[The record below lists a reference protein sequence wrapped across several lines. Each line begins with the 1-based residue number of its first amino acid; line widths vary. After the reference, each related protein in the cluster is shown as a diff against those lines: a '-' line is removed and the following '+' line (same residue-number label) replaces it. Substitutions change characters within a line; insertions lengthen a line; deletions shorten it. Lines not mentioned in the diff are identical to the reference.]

1 LSAEQEGNPTKIAGS
16 KNEAVFSEEFERMR
30 RELAKVRTE
39 LQLRLLRR
47 EWNNPDCL
55 SRAARTSASDAALL
69 LLDFIMVPD

>member
-47 EWNNPDCL
+47 EWNNLIAFPVRLGPPLVTPVSCSL
-55 SRAARTSASDAALL
+55 IL
-69 LLDFIMVPD
+69 